1 MITSFLV
8 MQAKTTEKIK
18 ILRVVTSSISFKLI
32 DGQAQFMQ
40 QQGYQV
46 ITASGGPFPKEEIPQ
61 LKGVRFIPQP
71 HLVRPISIKEDLL
84 ALRDMIQ
91 LIRKERPDIIHSH
104 TPKAGLMGMLAGWL
118 CRVPIRIHTVAGLPL
133 LVHSGFKRKVLNM
146 VERITYRCAT
156 YVYPN
161 SHKLR
166 DTIIS
171 LGLASPDKLRVIGDG
186 SSNGINVQHFCKE
199 LLAEELVDPIRKQ
212 LGGSF
217 TFIFVGRIVKD
228 KGICELVEAFTRLQQ
243 EHPDA
248 RLLLVGPFEKELDPL
263 PQDVYHTIQSHQA
276 IYWAGWQDDVRPW
289 FAAADALVLP
299 SYREGF
305 PNVVMQ
311 AGAMEIP
318 SVVSDINGCNE
329 IIIEGENGLIIPPH
343 DAVALYQG
351 MKRIIED
358 KALYTHC
365 KQNARPLIA
374 SRYRQED
381 VWRATLEMY
390 RSLTDDA
397 K

>member
-1 MITSFLV
+1 

-46 ITASGGPFPKEEIPQ
+46 ITASGGPFPKEGIAQ

-84 ALRDMIQ
+84 ALRDMIR

-133 LVHSGFKRKVLNM
+133 LVHRGFKRKVLNL

-161 SHKLR
+161 SHRLR

-171 LGLASPDKLRVIGDG
+171 LKLASPDKLRVIGDG
-186 SSNGINVQHFCKE
+186 SSNGINVQHFCKA
-199 LLAEELVDPIRKQ
+199 LFAEELVDPIRKQ

-217 TFIFVGRIVKD
+217 TFIFVGRIVRD

-248 RLLLVGPFEKELDPL
+248 RLLLVGGFEQKLDPL
-263 PQDVYHTIQSHQA
+263 PEDVYHTIQSHPA
-276 IYWAGWQDDVRPW
+276 IYCAGWQDDVRPW
-289 FAAADALVLP
+289 FVAADALAFP

-311 AGAMEIP
+311 AGAMELP
-318 SVVSDINGCNE
+318 CVVSDINGCNE
-329 IIIEGENGLIIPPH
+329 IIIEGENGLIIPSH
-343 DAVALYQG
+343 DAAALYQA
-351 MKRIIED
+351 MKRMMED

-365 KQNARPLIA
+365 QQNARPLIA
-374 SRYRQED
+374 SRYKQED
-381 VWRATLEMY
+381 VWQATLEMY
-390 RSLTDDA
+390 RSLTGDA

>member
-1 MITSFLV
+1 

-84 ALRDMIQ
+84 ALRDMIR

-133 LVHSGFKRKVLNM
+133 LVHRGFKRKVLNL

-161 SHKLR
+161 SHRLR

-171 LGLASPDKLRVIGDG
+171 LKLASPDKLRVIGDG

-199 LLAEELVDPIRKQ
+199 LFAEELVDPIRKQ

-217 TFIFVGRIVKD
+217 TFIFVGRIVRD

-248 RLLLVGPFEKELDPL
+248 RLLLVGDFEQELDPL
-263 PQDVYHTIQSHQA
+263 PEDVYHTIQSHPA
-276 IYWAGWQDDVRPW
+276 INCAGWQDDVRPW
-289 FAAADALVLP
+289 FAAADALAFP

-311 AGAMEIP
+311 AGAMGLP
-318 SVVSDINGCNE
+318 CVVSDINGCNE
-329 IIIEGENGLIIPPH
+329 IIIEGENGLIIPSH
-343 DAVALYQG
+343 DAAALYQA
-351 MKRIIED
+351 MKRMMED

-365 KQNARPLIA
+365 LQNARPLIA
-374 SRYRQED
+374 SRYKQED
-381 VWRATLEMY
+381 VWQATLEMY
-390 RSLTDDA
+390 RNLTGDA

>member
-1 MITSFLV
+1 
-8 MQAKTTEKIK
+8 MQAKTTETIK

-46 ITASGGPFPKEEIPQ
+46 ITASGSPFPKDGIPQ

-71 HLVRPISIKEDLL
+71 HLVRPISVKEDLF
-84 ALRDMIQ
+84 ALRDMIW

-133 LVHSGFKRKVLNM
+133 LVHSRFKRKVLNL

-171 LGLASPDKLRVIGDG
+171 LRLASPDKLRVIGDG

-199 LLAEELVDPIRKQ
+199 LLAEELVDPIRKKV
-212 LGGSF
+212 GGDF
-217 TFIFVGRIVKD
+217 TFVFVGRIVRD
-228 KGICELVEAFTRLQQ
+228 KGIGELVEAFTRLQQ
-243 EHPDA
+243 EHPEA
-248 RLLLVGPFEKELDPL
+248 RLLLVGNFEQELDPL
-263 PQDVYHTIQSHQA
+263 PEDVYHTIQSHPA
-276 IYWAGWQDDVRPW
+276 IYCAGWQNDVRPW
-289 FAAADALVLP
+289 FAVADALAFP

-311 AGAMEIP
+311 AGAMGLP
-318 SVVSDINGCNE
+318 CVVSDINGCNE
-329 IIIEGENGLIIPPH
+329 IIIEGENGLIIPSH
-343 DAVALYQG
+343 DAVALYQA
-351 MKRIIED
+351 MKRMIED

-365 KQNARPLIA
+365 QQNARPLIA
-374 SRYRQED
+374 SRYKQED
-381 VWRATLEMY
+381 VWQATLEMY
-390 RSLTDDA
+390 RSLTGDA

>member
-1 MITSFLV
+1 

-46 ITASGGPFPKEEIPQ
+46 ITASGEPFPKEEIPQ

-84 ALRDMIQ
+84 ALRDMIR
-91 LIRKERPDIIHSH
+91 LIRKEHPDIIHSH

-133 LVHSGFKRKVLNM
+133 LVHRGFKRKVLNL

-171 LGLASPDKLRVIGDG
+171 LKLASPDKLRVIGYG

-199 LLAEELVDPIRKQ
+199 LFAEELVDPIRKQ
-212 LGGSF
+212 LGGGF
-217 TFIFVGRIVKD
+217 TFIFVGRIVRD

-243 EHPDA
+243 EHSDA
-248 RLLLVGPFEKELDPL
+248 RLLLVGDFEQELDPL
-263 PQDVYHTIQSHQA
+263 PEEVYRTIQSHPA
-276 IYWAGWQDDVRPW
+276 IYCAGWQDDVRPW
-289 FAAADALVLP
+289 FAVADALAFP

-311 AGAMEIP
+311 AGAMGLP
-318 SVVSDINGCNE
+318 CVVSDINGCNE
-329 IIIEGENGLIIPPH
+329 IIIEGENGLIIPSH
-343 DAVALYQG
+343 DATALYQA
-351 MKRIIED
+351 MKRMIED
-358 KALYTHC
+358 KALYMHC
-365 KQNARPLIA
+365 QQNARPLIA
-374 SRYRQED
+374 SRYKQED
-381 VWRATLEMY
+381 VWQATLEMY
-390 RSLTDDA
+390 RSLTGDA

>member
-1 MITSFLV
+1 
-8 MQAKTTEKIK
+8 MQAKTTETIK

-46 ITASGGPFPKEEIPQ
+46 ITASGSPFPKDGIPQ

-71 HLVRPISIKEDLL
+71 HLVRPISVKEDLF
-84 ALRDMIQ
+84 ALRDMIW

-133 LVHSGFKRKVLNM
+133 LVHSRFKRKVLNL

-171 LGLASPDKLRVIGDG
+171 LRLASPDKLRVIGDG

-199 LLAEELVDPIRKQ
+199 LLAEELVDPIRKKV
-212 LGGSF
+212 GGDF
-217 TFIFVGRIVKD
+217 TFVFVGRIVRD
-228 KGICELVEAFTRLQQ
+228 KGIGELVEAFTRLQQ
-243 EHPDA
+243 EHPEA
-248 RLLLVGPFEKELDPL
+248 RLLLVGNFEQELDPL
-263 PQDVYHTIQSHQA
+263 PEDVYHTIQSHPA
-276 IYWAGWQDDVRPW
+276 IYCAGWQNDVRPW
-289 FAAADALVLP
+289 FAVADALAFP

-311 AGAMEIP
+311 AGAMGLP

-329 IIIEGENGLIIPPH
+329 IIIEGENGLIIPSH
-343 DAVALYQG
+343 DAVALYQA
-351 MKRIIED
+351 MKRMIED

-365 KQNARPLIA
+365 QQNARPLIA
-374 SRYRQED
+374 SRYKQED
-381 VWRATLEMY
+381 VWQATLEMY
-390 RSLTDDA
+390 RSLTGDA

>member
-1 MITSFLV
+1 

-71 HLVRPISIKEDLL
+71 HLVRPINIKEDLL
-84 ALRDMIQ
+84 ALRDMIR

-133 LVHSGFKRKVLNM
+133 LVHRGFKRKVLNL

-166 DTIIS
+166 DTIIF
-171 LGLASPDKLRVIGDG
+171 LRLASPDKLRVIGDG
-186 SSNGINVQHFCKE
+186 SSNGINVQHFCKA
-199 LLAEELVDPIRKQ
+199 LFAEELVDPIRKQ
-212 LGGSF
+212 LGGGF
-217 TFIFVGRIVKD
+217 TFIFVGRIVRD

-248 RLLLVGPFEKELDPL
+248 RLLLVGDFEQELDPL
-263 PQDVYHTIQSHQA
+263 PDVVYHTIQSHPA
-276 IYWAGWQDDVRPW
+276 IYCAGWQDDVRPW
-289 FAAADALVLP
+289 FAAADALAFP

-311 AGAMEIP
+311 AGAMGLP
-318 SVVSDINGCNE
+318 CVVSDINGCNE
-329 IIIEGENGLIIPPH
+329 IIIEGENGLIIPSY
-343 DAVALYQG
+343 DAAALYQA
-351 MKRIIED
+351 MKRMMED

-365 KQNARPLIA
+365 QQNARPLIA
-374 SRYRQED
+374 SRYKQED
-381 VWRATLEMY
+381 VWQATLEMY
-390 RSLTDDA
+390 RSLTVDA

>member
-1 MITSFLV
+1 

-18 ILRVVTSSISFKLI
+18 ILRVVTSSVSFKLI

-46 ITASGGPFPKEEIPQ
+46 ITASGGPFPKDGIPQ
-61 LKGVRFIPQP
+61 LKGVRFVPQP

-84 ALRDMIQ
+84 ALRDMIR

-118 CRVPIRIHTVAGLPL
+118 CRIPIRIHTVAGLPL
-133 LVHSGFKRKVLNM
+133 LVHSGFKRKILNL

-156 YVYPN
+156 SVYPN

-171 LGLASPDKLRVIGDG
+171 LKLASPDKLRVIGDG

-217 TFIFVGRIVKD
+217 TFIFVGRIVRD

-248 RLLLVGPFEKELDPL
+248 RLLLVGNFEQELDPL
-263 PQDVYHTIQSHQA
+263 PEEVYHTIQSHPA
-276 IYWAGWQDDVRPW
+276 IYCAGWQDDVRPW
-289 FAAADALVLP
+289 FAAADALAFP

-305 PNVVMQ
+305 PNVVLQ
-311 AGAMEIP
+311 AGAMELP
-318 SVVSDINGCNE
+318 CVVSDINGCNE
-329 IIIEGENGLIIPPH
+329 IIIEGENGLIIPPY
-343 DAVALYQG
+343 DAAALYQA
-351 MKRIIED
+351 MKRMIED
-358 KALYTHC
+358 KALYMHC
-365 KQNARPLIA
+365 QQNARPLIA
-374 SRYRQED
+374 SRYKQED
-381 VWRATLEMY
+381 VWQATLEMY
-390 RSLTDDA
+390 RSLTGND

>member
-1 MITSFLV
+1 

-84 ALRDMIQ
+84 ALRDMIR

-133 LVHSGFKRKVLNM
+133 LVHRGFKRKVLNL

-186 SSNGINVQHFCKE
+186 SSNGINVQHFCKA
-199 LLAEELVDPIRKQ
+199 LFAEELVDPIRKQ
-212 LGGSF
+212 LGGGF
-217 TFIFVGRIVKD
+217 TFIFVGRIVRD

-248 RLLLVGPFEKELDPL
+248 RLLLVGDFEQKLDPL
-263 PQDVYHTIQSHQA
+263 PDDVYHTIQSHPA
-276 IYWAGWQDDVRPW
+276 INCAGWQDDVRPW
-289 FAAADALVLP
+289 FAAADALAFP

-311 AGAMEIP
+311 AGAMGLP
-318 SVVSDINGCNE
+318 CVVSDINGCNE
-329 IIIEGENGLIIPPH
+329 IIIEGENGLIIPSH
-343 DAVALYQG
+343 DAAALYQA
-351 MKRIIED
+351 MKRMIED

-365 KQNARPLIA
+365 QQNARPLIA
-374 SRYRQED
+374 SRYKQED
-381 VWRATLEMY
+381 VWQATLEMY
-390 RSLTDDA
+390 RSLTVDA

>member
-1 MITSFLV
+1 
-8 MQAKTTEKIK
+8 MQAKTIEKIK

-84 ALRDMIQ
+84 ALRDMIR

-133 LVHSGFKRKVLNM
+133 LVHRGFKRKVLNL

-171 LGLASPDKLRVIGDG
+171 LRLASPDKLRVIGDG
-186 SSNGINVQHFCKE
+186 SSNGINVQHFCRE
-199 LLAEELVDPIRKQ
+199 LLAEGLVDPIRKKVE
-212 LGGSF
+212 GSF
-217 TFIFVGRIVKD
+217 TFIFVGRIVRD

-248 RLLLVGPFEKELDPL
+248 RLLLVGDFEQELDPL
-263 PQDVYHTIQSHQA
+263 PEEVYYTIQSHPA
-276 IYWAGWQDDVRPW
+276 IYCAGWQDDVRPW
-289 FAAADALVLP
+289 FAAADALAFP

-311 AGAMEIP
+311 AGAMELP
-318 SVVSDINGCNE
+318 CVVSNINGCNE
-329 IIIEGENGLIIPPH
+329 IIIEGENGLIIPSH
-343 DAVALYQG
+343 NAAALYQA
-351 MKRIIED
+351 MKRMMED
-358 KALYTHC
+358 KALYMHC
-365 KQNARPLIA
+365 QQNARPLIA
-374 SRYRQED
+374 SRYKQED
-381 VWRATLEMY
+381 VWQATLEMY
-390 RSLTDDA
+390 RSLTGDA

>member
-1 MITSFLV
+1 
-8 MQAKTTEKIK
+8 MQAKTTETIK

-46 ITASGGPFPKEEIPQ
+46 ITASGGPFPKDGIPQ
-61 LKGVRFIPQP
+61 LNGVRFVPQP
-71 HLVRPISIKEDLL
+71 HLVRPISIREDLL
-84 ALRDMIQ
+84 ALRDMIR

-118 CRVPIRIHTVAGLPL
+118 CHVPIRIHTVAGLPL
-133 LVHSGFKRKVLNM
+133 LVHSGFKRKILNL

-156 YVYPN
+156 SVYPN

-171 LGLASPDKLRVIGDG
+171 LRLASPDKLRVIGDG

-217 TFIFVGRIVKD
+217 TFIFVGRIVRD

-248 RLLLVGPFEKELDPL
+248 RLLLVGDFEQELDPL
-263 PQDVYHTIQSHQA
+263 PEEVYHTIQSHPA
-276 IYWAGWQDDVRPW
+276 IYCAGWQDDVRPW
-289 FAAADALVLP
+289 FAAADALAFP

-311 AGAMEIP
+311 AGAMGLP
-318 SVVSDINGCNE
+318 CVVSDINGCNE
-329 IIIEGENGLIIPPH
+329 IIIEGENGLIIPSH
-343 DAVALYQG
+343 DAPALYQA
-351 MKRIIED
+351 MKRMMED
-358 KALYTHC
+358 KALYMHC
-365 KQNARPLIA
+365 QQNARPLIA
-374 SRYRQED
+374 SRYKQED
-381 VWRATLEMY
+381 VWQATLEMY
-390 RSLTDDA
+390 RSLTGDA

>member
-1 MITSFLV
+1 MH
-8 MQAKTTEKIK
+8 AKTTEKIK

-84 ALRDMIQ
+84 ALRDMIR

-133 LVHSGFKRKVLNM
+133 LVHRGFKRKILNL

-161 SHKLR
+161 SHRLR

-171 LGLASPDKLRVIGDG
+171 LKLASPDKLRVIGDG
-186 SSNGINVQHFCKE
+186 SSNGINVQYFCKA
-199 LLAEELVDPIRKQ
+199 LFAEELVDPIRKQ

-217 TFIFVGRIVKD
+217 TFIFVGRIVRD

-248 RLLLVGPFEKELDPL
+248 RLLLVGDFEQELDPL
-263 PQDVYHTIQSHQA
+263 PEEVYRTIQSHPA
-276 IYWAGWQDDVRPW
+276 IYCAGWQDDVRPW
-289 FAAADALVLP
+289 FAAVDALAFP

-311 AGAMEIP
+311 AGAMELP
-318 SVVSDINGCNE
+318 CVVSDINGCNE
-329 IIIEGENGLIIPPH
+329 IIIEGENGLIIPSH
-343 DAVALYQG
+343 DAAALYQA
-351 MKRIIED
+351 MKRMMED
-358 KALYTHC
+358 KALYMHC
-365 KQNARPLIA
+365 QQNARPLIA
-374 SRYRQED
+374 SRYKQED
-381 VWRATLEMY
+381 VWQATLEMY
-390 RSLTDDA
+390 RSLTGDA

>member
-1 MITSFLV
+1 

-46 ITASGGPFPKEEIPQ
+46 ITASGGPFPKDGIPQ
-61 LKGVRFIPQP
+61 LNGVRFVPQP
-71 HLVRPISIKEDLL
+71 HLVRPISIREDLL
-84 ALRDMIQ
+84 ALRDMIR

-118 CRVPIRIHTVAGLPL
+118 CHVPIRIHTVAGLPL
-133 LVHSGFKRKVLNM
+133 LVHSGFKRKILNL

-156 YVYPN
+156 SVYPN

-171 LGLASPDKLRVIGDG
+171 LKLASPDKLRVIGDG

-217 TFIFVGRIVKD
+217 TFIFVGRIVRD

-248 RLLLVGPFEKELDPL
+248 RLLLVGNFEQELDPL
-263 PQDVYHTIQSHQA
+263 PEEVYHTIQSHPA
-276 IYWAGWQDDVRPW
+276 IYCAGWQDDVRPW
-289 FAAADALVLP
+289 FAAADALAFP

-305 PNVVMQ
+305 PNVVLQ
-311 AGAMEIP
+311 AGAMELP
-318 SVVSDINGCNE
+318 CVVSDINGCNE
-329 IIIEGENGLIIPPH
+329 IIIEGENGLIIPSH
-343 DAVALYQG
+343 DAPALYQA
-351 MKRIIED
+351 MKRMMED

-365 KQNARPLIA
+365 QQNARPLIA
-374 SRYRQED
+374 SRYKQED
-381 VWRATLEMY
+381 VWQATLEMY
-390 RSLTDDA
+390 RSLTGDA

>member
-1 MITSFLV
+1 

-84 ALRDMIQ
+84 ALRDMIR

-133 LVHSGFKRKVLNM
+133 LVHRGFKRKVLNL

-161 SHKLR
+161 SHRLR

-171 LGLASPDKLRVIGDG
+171 LKLASPDKLRVIGDG

-199 LLAEELVDPIRKQ
+199 LFAEELVDPIRKQ
-212 LGGSF
+212 LGGSY
-217 TFIFVGRIVKD
+217 TFIFVGRIVRD

-248 RLLLVGPFEKELDPL
+248 RLLLVGDFEQELDPL
-263 PQDVYHTIQSHQA
+263 PEDVYHTIQSHPA
-276 IYWAGWQDDVRPW
+276 INCAGWQDDVRPW
-289 FAAADALVLP
+289 FAAADALAFP

-311 AGAMEIP
+311 AGAMGLP
-318 SVVSDINGCNE
+318 CVVSDINGCNE
-329 IIIEGENGLIIPPH
+329 IIIEGENGLIIPSH
-343 DAVALYQG
+343 DAAALYQA
-351 MKRIIED
+351 MKRMMED

-365 KQNARPLIA
+365 QQNARPLIA
-374 SRYRQED
+374 SRYKQED
-381 VWRATLEMY
+381 VWQATLEMY
-390 RSLTDDA
+390 RSLTGDD

>member
-1 MITSFLV
+1 

-46 ITASGGPFPKEEIPQ
+46 ISVSGGPFPKEEIPQ

-84 ALRDMIQ
+84 ALRDMIR

-133 LVHSGFKRKVLNM
+133 LVHRGFKRKVLNL

-161 SHKLR
+161 SHRLR

-171 LGLASPDKLRVIGDG
+171 LKLASPDKLRVIGDG
-186 SSNGINVQHFCKE
+186 SSNGINVQHFCKA
-199 LLAEELVDPIRKQ
+199 LFAEELVDPIRKQ

-217 TFIFVGRIVKD
+217 TFIFVGRIVRD

-248 RLLLVGPFEKELDPL
+248 RLLLVGGFEQKLDPL
-263 PQDVYHTIQSHQA
+263 PEDVYHTIQSHPA
-276 IYWAGWQDDVRPW
+276 IYCAGWQDDVRPW
-289 FAAADALVLP
+289 FVAADALAFP

-311 AGAMEIP
+311 AGAMELP
-318 SVVSDINGCNE
+318 CVVSDINGCNE
-329 IIIEGENGLIIPPH
+329 IIIEGENGLIIPSH
-343 DAVALYQG
+343 DAAALYQA
-351 MKRIIED
+351 MKRMMED

-365 KQNARPLIA
+365 QQNARPLIA
-374 SRYRQED
+374 SRYKQED
-381 VWRATLEMY
+381 VWQATLEMY
-390 RSLTDDA
+390 RSLTGDA

>member
-1 MITSFLV
+1 

-84 ALRDMIQ
+84 ALRDMIR

-133 LVHSGFKRKVLNM
+133 LVHRGFKRKVLNL

-171 LGLASPDKLRVIGDG
+171 LRLASPDKLRVIGDG

-199 LLAEELVDPIRKQ
+199 LFAEELVDPIRKQ
-212 LGGSF
+212 LGGGF
-217 TFIFVGRIVKD
+217 TFIFVGRIVRD

-248 RLLLVGPFEKELDPL
+248 RLLLVGDFEQELDPL
-263 PQDVYHTIQSHQA
+263 SDVVYHMIQSNPA
-276 IYWAGWQDDVRPW
+276 INCAGWQDDVRPW
-289 FAAADALVLP
+289 FAAADALAFP

-311 AGAMEIP
+311 AGAMGLP
-318 SVVSDINGCNE
+318 CVVSDINGCNE
-329 IIIEGENGLIIPPH
+329 IIIEGENGLIIPSH
-343 DAVALYQG
+343 DAAALYQA
-351 MKRIIED
+351 MKRMIED

-365 KQNARPLIA
+365 QQNARPLIA
-374 SRYRQED
+374 SRYKQED
-381 VWRATLEMY
+381 VWQATLEMY
-390 RSLTDDA
+390 RSLTGDD

>member
-1 MITSFLV
+1 
-8 MQAKTTEKIK
+8 MQAKTTETIK

-46 ITASGGPFPKEEIPQ
+46 ITASGGPFPKDGIPQ
-61 LKGVRFIPQP
+61 LNGVRFVPQP
-71 HLVRPISIKEDLL
+71 HLVRPISIREDLL
-84 ALRDMIQ
+84 ALRDMIR

-133 LVHSGFKRKVLNM
+133 LVHSGFKRKVLNL

-171 LGLASPDKLRVIGDG
+171 LRLASPDKLRVIGDG

-199 LLAEELVDPIRKQ
+199 LFAEEFVDPIRKQ

-217 TFIFVGRIVKD
+217 TFIFVGRIVRD

-248 RLLLVGPFEKELDPL
+248 RLLLVGDFEQELDPL
-263 PQDVYHTIQSHQA
+263 PEEVYHTIQSHPA
-276 IYWAGWQDDVRPW
+276 IYCAGWQDDVRPW
-289 FAAADALVLP
+289 FAVADALAFP

-311 AGAMEIP
+311 ASAMELP
-318 SVVSDINGCNE
+318 CVVSDINGCNE
-329 IIIEGENGLIIPPH
+329 IIIEEENGLIIPSH
-343 DAVALYQG
+343 DAVALYQA
-351 MKRIIED
+351 MKRMIED
-358 KALYTHC
+358 KALYMHC
-365 KQNARPLIA
+365 QQNAHSLIA
-374 SRYRQED
+374 SRYKQED
-381 VWRATLEMY
+381 VWQATLEMY
-390 RSLTDDA
+390 RSLTEDV

>member
-1 MITSFLV
+1 

-84 ALRDMIQ
+84 ALRDMIR

-133 LVHSGFKRKVLNM
+133 LVHRGFKRKVLNL

-161 SHKLR
+161 SHRLR

-171 LGLASPDKLRVIGDG
+171 LKLASPDKLRVIGDG
-186 SSNGINVQHFCKE
+186 SSNGINVQHFCKA
-199 LLAEELVDPIRKQ
+199 LFAEELVDPIRKK
-212 LGGSF
+212 LGGVF
-217 TFIFVGRIVKD
+217 TYIFVGRIVRD

-248 RLLLVGPFEKELDPL
+248 RLLLVGDFEQELDPL
-263 PQDVYHTIQSHQA
+263 PEEVYRTIQGHPA
-276 IYWAGWQDDVRPW
+276 IYCAGWQDDVRPW
-289 FAAADALVLP
+289 FAVADALAFP

-311 AGAMEIP
+311 AGAMELP
-318 SVVSDINGCNE
+318 CVVSDINGCNE
-329 IIIEGENGLIIPPH
+329 IIIEGENGLIIPSH
-343 DAVALYQG
+343 DAAALYQA
-351 MKRIIED
+351 MKRMMED

-365 KQNARPLIA
+365 QQNARPLIA
-374 SRYRQED
+374 SRYKQED
-381 VWRATLEMY
+381 VWQATLEMY
-390 RSLTDDA
+390 RNLTGDD

>member
-1 MITSFLV
+1 

-46 ITASGGPFPKEEIPQ
+46 ITASGEPFPKEEIPQ

-84 ALRDMIQ
+84 ALRDMIR
-91 LIRKERPDIIHSH
+91 LIRKEHPDIIHSH

-133 LVHSGFKRKVLNM
+133 LVHRGFKRKVLNL

-171 LGLASPDKLRVIGDG
+171 LKLASPDKLRVIGYG

-199 LLAEELVDPIRKQ
+199 LFAEELVDPIRKQ
-212 LGGSF
+212 LGGGF
-217 TFIFVGRIVKD
+217 TFIFVGRIVRD

-243 EHPDA
+243 EHSDA
-248 RLLLVGPFEKELDPL
+248 RLLLVGDFEQELDPL
-263 PQDVYHTIQSHQA
+263 PEEVYRTIQSHPA
-276 IYWAGWQDDVRPW
+276 IYCAGWQDDVRPW
-289 FAAADALVLP
+289 FAAADALAFP

-311 AGAMEIP
+311 AGAMGLP
-318 SVVSDINGCNE
+318 CVVSDINGCNE
-329 IIIEGENGLIIPPH
+329 IIIEGENGLIIPSH
-343 DAVALYQG
+343 DATALYQA
-351 MKRIIED
+351 MKRMIED
-358 KALYTHC
+358 KALYMHC
-365 KQNARPLIA
+365 QQNARPLIA
-374 SRYRQED
+374 SRYKQED
-381 VWRATLEMY
+381 VWQATLEMY
-390 RSLTDDA
+390 RSLTGDA

>member
-1 MITSFLV
+1 

-46 ITASGGPFPKEEIPQ
+46 ITASGGPFPKDGIPQ
-61 LKGVRFIPQP
+61 LNGVRFVPQP
-71 HLVRPISIKEDLL
+71 HLVRPISIREDLL
-84 ALRDMIQ
+84 ALRDMIR

-118 CRVPIRIHTVAGLPL
+118 CHVPIRIHTVAGLPL
-133 LVHSGFKRKVLNM
+133 LVHSGFKRKILNL

-156 YVYPN
+156 SVYPN

-171 LGLASPDKLRVIGDG
+171 LKLASPDKLRVIGDG

-217 TFIFVGRIVKD
+217 TFIFVGRIVRD

-248 RLLLVGPFEKELDPL
+248 RLLLVGNFEQELDPL
-263 PQDVYHTIQSHQA
+263 PEEVYHTIQSHPA
-276 IYWAGWQDDVRPW
+276 IYCAGWQDDVRPW
-289 FAAADALVLP
+289 FAAADALAFP

-305 PNVVMQ
+305 PNVVLQ
-311 AGAMEIP
+311 AGAMELP
-318 SVVSDINGCNE
+318 CVVSDINGCNE
-329 IIIEGENGLIIPPH
+329 IIIEGENGLIIPPY
-343 DAVALYQG
+343 DAAALYQA
-351 MKRIIED
+351 MKRMIED
-358 KALYTHC
+358 KALYMHC
-365 KQNARPLIA
+365 QQNARPLIA
-374 SRYRQED
+374 SRYKQED
-381 VWRATLEMY
+381 VWQATLETY
-390 RSLTDDA
+390 RSLAEDV

>member
-1 MITSFLV
+1 
-8 MQAKTTEKIK
+8 MQAKTTETIK

-46 ITASGGPFPKEEIPQ
+46 ITASGSPFPKDGIPQ

-71 HLVRPISIKEDLL
+71 HLVRPISVKEDLF
-84 ALRDMIQ
+84 ALRDMIW

-133 LVHSGFKRKVLNM
+133 LVHSRFKRKVLNL

-171 LGLASPDKLRVIGDG
+171 LRLASPDKLRVIGDG

-199 LLAEELVDPIRKQ
+199 LLAEELVDPIRKKV
-212 LGGSF
+212 GGDF
-217 TFIFVGRIVKD
+217 TFVFVGRIVRD
-228 KGICELVEAFTRLQQ
+228 KGIGELVEAFTRLQQ
-243 EHPDA
+243 EHPEA
-248 RLLLVGPFEKELDPL
+248 RLLLVGNFEQELDPL
-263 PQDVYHTIQSHQA
+263 PEDVYHTIQSHPA
-276 IYWAGWQDDVRPW
+276 IYCAGWQDDVRPW
-289 FAAADALVLP
+289 FAAADALAFP

-305 PNVVMQ
+305 PNVVLQ
-311 AGAMEIP
+311 AGAMELP

-329 IIIEGENGLIIPPH
+329 IIIEGENGLIIPSH
-343 DAVALYQG
+343 DAVALYQA
-351 MKRIIED
+351 MKRMIED

-365 KQNARPLIA
+365 QQNARPLIA
-374 SRYRQED
+374 SRYKQED
-381 VWRATLEMY
+381 VWQATLEMY
-390 RSLTDDA
+390 RSLTGDA

>member
-1 MITSFLV
+1 

-46 ITASGGPFPKEEIPQ
+46 ITASGGAFPKEEIPQ

-84 ALRDMIQ
+84 ALRDMIR

-133 LVHSGFKRKVLNM
+133 LVHRGFKRKVLNL

-161 SHKLR
+161 SHRLR

-171 LGLASPDKLRVIGDG
+171 LKLASPDKLRVIGSG

-217 TFIFVGRIVKD
+217 TFIFVGRIVRD

-248 RLLLVGPFEKELDPL
+248 RLLLVGDFEQELDPL
-263 PQDVYHTIQSHQA
+263 PDDVYHTIQSHPA
-276 IYWAGWQDDVRPW
+276 IYCAGWQNDVRPW
-289 FAAADALVLP
+289 LAAADALAFP

-311 AGAMEIP
+311 AGAIELP
-318 SVVSDINGCNE
+318 CVVSDINGCNE
-329 IIIEGENGLIIPPH
+329 IIIEGENGLIIPSH
-343 DAVALYQG
+343 DAVALYQA
-351 MKRIIED
+351 MKRMMED
-358 KALYTHC
+358 KALYMHC
-365 KQNARPLIA
+365 QQNARPLIA
-374 SRYRQED
+374 SRYKQED
-381 VWRATLEMY
+381 VWQATLEMY
-390 RSLTDDA
+390 RSLTGDA